1 MKNRE
6 QVSGDRCQGIRRGI
20 SAFFLKPTTYNRK
33 PVSGGFSLVEM
44 IVAVGLFAV
53 VMLISMSALL
63 ALLDANRKARALESV
78 INNLNIALDGMVRAV
93 RMGSVYRCGAGDVTV
108 PQNCEVTGDS
118 SITFL
123 KYGGDRLDT
132 EHYWEYAFVNNR
144 LYKTEGS
151 SGTSIPVTAPE
162 IHIESM
168 QFYVAGATPG
178 DTLQPKV
185 VVVIKGT
192 AGASSNKTKTSF
204 SIQATAVQRVL
215 DL

>member
-6 QVSGDRCQGIRRGI
+6 QVSGVRCQGIRRGI
-20 SAFFLKPTTYNRK
+20 SAFFLQPITCNLKPASR
-33 PVSGGFSLVEM
+33 GFSLVEM

-53 VMLISMSALL
+53 VMMISMSALL

-93 RMGSVYRCGAGDVTV
+93 RMGSVYRCGPGDVTV
-108 PQNCEVTGDS
+108 PENCEVNGDS
-118 SITFL
+118 SLSIL
-123 KYGGDRLDT
+123 KYGGDRLNT

-144 LYKTEGS
+144 LYKTEGE

-168 QFYVAGATPG
+168 KFYVAGATPG
-178 DTLQPKV
+178 DTLQPKA